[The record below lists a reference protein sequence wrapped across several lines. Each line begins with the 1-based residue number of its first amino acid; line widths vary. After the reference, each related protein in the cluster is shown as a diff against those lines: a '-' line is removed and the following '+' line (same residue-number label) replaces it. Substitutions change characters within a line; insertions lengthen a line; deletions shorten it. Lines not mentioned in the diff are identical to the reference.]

1 LKGHRGPALL
11 TAGIVLAGLN
21 LRIAVASVPPVIDE
35 LRDDL
40 DLSAA
45 AAGLLTS
52 APILCFGLLAPVAP
66 LLARRLGA
74 ERVLLYALLPLAVGV
89 LIRGES
95 SLVALFAG
103 TLLAGAAIAVANVVV
118 PSIVKGRFAEGE
130 GRLMGLYVAALGAG
144 AALAAGLTVPIEDT
158 LGAGW
163 EAGLAVWAIPA
174 AAATAILGVAVVR
187 DTGRLTARGGAGDA
201 RALLGDALAWQ
212 VTLFFGLQS
221 IVFYIALTWLPSIL
235 REDGF
240 GAGEAGALLALFALG
255 GIPPA
260 LVVPVLATGMRDQRA
275 IAVGVAAIEAVAVIG
290 LLAAPSAAAV
300 WVTLFALGQGAAF
313 SLALT
318 LIVLRAPDSRRTAE
332 LSGMA
337 QAIGYS
343 LAAVGPLAVGALH
356 DWSGG
361 WDAPLVALLLLT
373 VPLLA
378 AGIAAGRARTVR
390 PSRGG
395 RLA

>member
-1 LKGHRGPALL
+1 
-11 TAGIVLAGLN
+11 VLAGLN

-35 LRDDL
+35 IADDL
-40 DLSAA
+40 DLSSA

-66 LLARRLGA
+66 LLARRFGA
-74 ERVLLYALLPLAVGV
+74 ERVLFLALIPLIAGTLV
-89 LIRGES
+89 RGGS
-95 SLVALFAG
+95 SIVALFAG

-118 PSIVKGRFAEGE
+118 PSIVKGRFARTE
-130 GRLMGLYVAALGAG
+130 GRLMGLYVAALGGG
-144 AALAAGLTVPIEDT
+144 AALAAGLTVPIQRALE
-158 LGAGW
+158 AGW
-163 EAGLAVWAIPA
+163 EAGLAVWALPA
-174 AAATAILGVAVVR
+174 AGAAAVLGVAVAR
-187 DTGRLTARGGAGDA
+187 DDGRLTARGGLGDA

-235 REDGF
+235 REDGY

-255 GIPPA
+255 GIPA
-260 LVVPVLATGMRDQRA
+260 SLVVPIMATKMRDQRA
-275 IAVGVAAIEAVAVIG
+275 IAVDVAAIEAVAIVG
-290 LLAAPSAAAV
+290 LIAAPGAAV
-300 WVTLFALGQGAAF
+300 LWVFLFALGQGGAF

-318 LIVLRAPDSRRTAE
+318 LIVLRVPDSRRAAE

-343 LAAVGPLAVGALH
+343 LAAFGPLAAGALH

-361 WDAPLVALLLLT
+361 WNTPLVALLLTT

-378 AGIAAGRARTVR
+378 AGVAAGRARTV
-390 PSRGG
+390 PPTRGG
-395 RLA
+395 QVLHCNTSRVPS

>member
-1 LKGHRGPALL
+1 
-11 TAGIVLAGLN
+11 VLAGLN

-35 LRDDL
+35 VADDL
-40 DLSAA
+40 DLSSA

-74 ERVLLYALLPLAVGV
+74 ERVLLLALVPLAAGTLV
-89 LIRGES
+89 RGES
-95 SLVALFAG
+95 SAVALFAG

-118 PSIVKGRFAEGE
+118 PSIVKGRYARSE

-144 AALAAGLTVPIEDT
+144 AALAAGLTVPLGRA

-163 EAGLAVWAIPA
+163 EAGLAVWALPA
-174 AAATAILGVAVVR
+174 AAAAAVLGVAVAR
-187 DTGRLTARGGAGDA
+187 DHGRLTARGGPGDVST
-201 RALLGDALAWQ
+201 LLGEGLAWQ

-221 IVFYIALTWLPSIL
+221 IVFYVALTWLPSIL
-235 REDGF
+235 REDGY
-240 GAGEAGALLALFALG
+240 GAGAAGALLALFALG
-255 GIPPA
+255 GIPA
-260 LVVPVLATGMRDQRA
+260 SLVLPILAARMRDQRA
-275 IAVGVAAIEAVAVIG
+275 LAVGVAAIEAVAVVG
-290 LLAAPSAAAV
+290 LLAAPGAAAV
-300 WVTLFALGQGAAF
+300 WVTLFALGQGGAF

-318 LIVLRAPDSRRTAE
+318 LIVLRAPDSTRAAE

-343 LAAVGPLAVGALH
+343 LAAFGPLAAGALH

-361 WDAPLVALLLLT
+361 WDTPLVALLLTT

-378 AGIAAGRARTVR
+378 AGVAAGRARTV
-390 PSRGG
+390 PPLRGG
-395 RLA
+395 QVLHCNKSRVPR